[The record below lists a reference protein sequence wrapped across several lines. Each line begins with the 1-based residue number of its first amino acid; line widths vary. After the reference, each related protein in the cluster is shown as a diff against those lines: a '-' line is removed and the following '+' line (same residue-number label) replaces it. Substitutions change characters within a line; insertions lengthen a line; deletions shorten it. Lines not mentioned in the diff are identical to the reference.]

1 MDVIRAIEDYQYYHD
16 MTGQGREEWSAWRV
30 QAVEEWMLD
39 KKILG
44 KESGKD
50 GSGESEPD
58 NSSDD
63 CIMHESTGN
72 RGQGRGEREHRLPDA
87 ARVPGEDGQVR
98 EGVRRPG
105 DIPGGCHRL

>member
-16 MTGQGREEWSAWRV
+16 MTGQGREEWAAWRV
-30 QAVEEWMLD
+30 QACGEWMLD

-50 GSGESEPD
+50 GSGESE
-58 NSSDD
+58 
-63 CIMHESTGN
+63 HESTGN